1 MIRPA
6 SAKKAVRGACETL
19 RDTIGGDLTLTTDE
33 ESQADTF
40 EILLGNTNRPESAQ
54 LAEGLGESDYRIAV
68 VGEKLVAVG
77 GSDLALQ
84 HAVRRL
90 MKDID
95 GGTLPRDYSVFFDG
109 AEERADYLADP
120 ERFLVNWVM
129 DFDVPDW
136 MRDFEEKKAAFADT
150 DGRLMSSFHRGD
162 SKNYPENSLEAII
175 SAIHAG
181 ADNIEIDVY
190 KTKDGVL
197 VLMHEPTLDRCTDYS
212 RKKGK
217 DGLPTSNTV
226 TDWTFEQLRQLRLVH
241 GGRYTEYVIP
251 TLEEVL
257 TVCRGRTTIR
267 LDRVEQW
274 DWDADIYPLVRKTEA
289 WEALVLSNSED
300 DVQMRQIRQLQDGGA
315 DCVYGLRN
323 FPHTHTSNWWQ
334 YHLRLSGAGHP
345 YILHWSGFRIK
356 EYRDY
361 LTSAAVFT
369 DAYKDEC
376 RIHALCHNAEMEN
389 AEVWDTLYEN
399 GVDFIMVD
407 NGVALCRYIAEN
419 FAPTEY

>member
-1 MIRPA
+1 
-6 SAKKAVRGACETL
+6 
-19 RDTIGGDLTLTTDE
+19 
-33 ESQADTF
+33 
-40 EILLGNTNRPESAQ
+40 
-54 LAEGLGESDYRIAV
+54 
-68 VGEKLVAVG
+68 
-77 GSDLALQ
+77 
-84 HAVRRL
+84 
-90 MKDID
+90 
-95 GGTLPRDYSVFFDG
+95 
-109 AEERADYLADP
+109 
-120 ERFLVNWVM
+120 
-129 DFDVPDW
+129 
-136 MRDFEEKKAAFADT
+136 
-150 DGRLMSSFHRGD
+150 MSSFHRGD

-197 VLMHEPTLDRCTDYS
+197 VLMHEPTLDRCTDYY

-345 YILHWSGFRIK
+345 YILHWSGFQIK

-399 GVDFIMVD
+399 GVDSIMVD
-407 NGVALCRYIAEN
+407 NGVALCRYIAET